1 MSPFAAPMNAAAGER
16 TPSLFPIVYSLLFFL
31 AAGLSIV
38 MLATDKNLQTNFG
51 AVSSGYFIH
60 WYAVL
65 AMAAADFVGAALL
78 LVLRSRTAVKL
89 GVIGSALLALALLG
103 AIFTYAQ
110 VGFASAMQFA
120 QYLFGVTYFGGD
132 IRYLYDAL
140 LGVDLGTAVVGAVAL
155 AVSRETHQPSGPGGD
170 GAVTSGSSGS

>member
-1 MSPFAAPMNAAAGER
+1 MSGVRTER
-16 TPSLFPIVYSLLFFL
+16 AKGLFPIFYSLLFFL

-38 MLATDKNLQTNFG
+38 MLETDKNLQTNFG

-65 AMAAADFVGAALL
+65 AMAAADLAGAAIL

-103 AIFTYAQ
+103 AIFTYSQ

-132 IRYLYDAL
+132 IRYLYDVL
-140 LGVDLGTAVVGAVAL
+140 LGVDLGTAVVGGVAL
-155 AVSRETHQPSGPGGD
+155 ALTREARHPSEPGGD
-170 GAVTSGSSGS
+170 STATSG